1 MAQCRRTADLD
12 EPSTYP
18 IIFGRAEHR
27 AYTLL
32 DTFSLSTREFDAD
45 ERIERIL
52 VNRYLGGA
60 WFDDP
65 GRPMVDRLIVTMR
78 HLPGWVDQSGIQVE
92 WPASEGSCRRATGS
106 MTKGSR
112 SVGR

>member
-45 ERIERIL
+45 ERSSSTHDGL
-52 VNRYLGGA
+52 LDLN
-60 WFDDP
+60 D
-65 GRPMVDRLIVTMR
+65 
-78 HLPGWVDQSGIQVE
+78 
-92 WPASEGSCRRATGS
+92 ASPS
-106 MTKGSR
+106 
-112 SVGR
+112 